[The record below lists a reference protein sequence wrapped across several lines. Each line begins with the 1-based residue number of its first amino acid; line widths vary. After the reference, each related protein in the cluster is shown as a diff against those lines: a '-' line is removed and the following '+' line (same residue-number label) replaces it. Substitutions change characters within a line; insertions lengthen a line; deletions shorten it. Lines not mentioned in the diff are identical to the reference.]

1 MSRAVLLTGF
11 AFLLLAVVVL
21 EVLARVGNGRGAT
34 LGDVADSAVRHPAGR
49 AIALLGWLWLGWHLF
64 VR

>member
-11 AFLLLAVVVL
+11 AVLLTAMVVL
-21 EVLARVGNGRGAT
+21 EVLARTGDGRRAT
-34 LGDVADSAVRHPAGR
+34 LGDVADAAVRHPAGR
-49 AIALLGWLWLGWHLF
+49 AVALLSWLWMGWHLF

>member
-1 MSRAVLLTGF
+1 MSRAVLLTGYGV
-11 AFLLLAVVVL
+11 LLVAMIVL
-21 EVLARVGNGRGAT
+21 EVLARVGDRRRAT

-49 AIALLGWLWLGWHLF
+49 AIALVSWLWLGWHLF

>member
-1 MSRAVLLTGF
+1 MSKVILLAGFAVLLG
-11 AFLLLAVVVL
+11 AMVAL
-21 EVLARVGNGRGAT
+21 EVMARAGDGRWAT

-49 AIALLGWLWLGWHLF
+49 ALALLGWLWLGWHLF